1 MSATSVGEE
10 GRDLIRWA
18 RSIKDI
24 GFHIHPIPNGKVTSR
39 ITSLIGNCKEKKKT
53 ISHFAG
59 PVASKLGWAH
69 WARNRPKRPT
79 RMTML
84 LSPTKEHC
92 LPLRSRMYRSKFESK
107 RCGRLYFYS

>member
-39 ITSLIGNCKEKKKT
+39 ITSLIGNCKEKKKDNQ
-53 ISHFAG
+53 SLCWACGLKAG
-59 PVASKLGWAH
+59 LGSLGQEQAQEANKNDNAS
-69 WARNRPKRPT
+69 
-79 RMTML
+79 
-84 LSPTKEHC
+84 LSYQRALPSTKK
-92 LPLRSRMYRSKFESK
+92 PNVPI
-107 RCGRLYFYS
+107 